1 MLPCTSKLSSGV
13 KGNIGPK
20 VLPAIKGKESPDFSG
35 KLDILIHSF
44 IHSLILPSGKTGRG
58 NSDPAQHSPVSTLLQ
73 RRQVSI
79 NKCKSVS
86 RVIEGGHPVLAGH
99 RITWSLE
106 TNRLPG
112 PALDH

>member
-1 MLPCTSKLSSGV
+1 MPPCTSKLSSGV

-20 VLPAIKGKESPDFSG
+20 ALPDVKGKESPDSSG
-35 KLDILIHSF
+35 KLIFSF

-58 NSDPAQHSPVSTLLQ
+58 NSGPAQHSPVSMLLQ

-86 RVIEGGHPVLAGH
+86 RVIEGGHPVQAGH

-112 PALDH
+112 PALGH